1 MRVAA
6 LRYPDLPSLRRERL
20 YSATVAAGLR
30 DAYACIAMPKR
41 TTHSYILAYERIAS
55 LQGVSMSPE
64 QRLRMDYL
72 LALIFGAVG
81 DTRRSLRHV
90 DDAVERATVLKE
102 HSAIPELLFLRS
114 AMHRQLSDL
123 TECAYDLRLGLANLR
138 DLETVGSWSDPDLEA
153 TMLTSLAGMEF
164 ILGRF
169 DTCEDL
175 LTQTAALFAGDSKP
189 GTLAA
194 ATVAWIRALLF
205 RWRGQPDSALAQAL
219 AAADVYDR
227 EEAHISSGRLHGIV
241 AEITLDLA
249 KRFAESGRD
258 SFLTLARQHIA
269 VALDCAQQTQDQTGE
284 ALALLADARF
294 ARLSGR
300 NIDRKRA
307 IEAVMRF
314 ADQTADTSLLG
325 QAYTA
330 LGSEFDSAGLRE
342 SALQCYRSAVSVLTN
357 AEAVALALWPQRALL
372 VMTERDGEAW

>member
-1 MRVAA
+1 MRVAS

-30 DAYACIAMPKR
+30 DAYACIAMPNR
-41 TTHSYILAYERIAS
+41 TTHSYIFAYERIAS

-90 DDAVERATVLKE
+90 DDAIERATMLKE

-123 TECAYDLRLGLANLR
+123 TECAYDLRLALASLR
-138 DLETVGSWSDPDLEA
+138 DLEAASSWTDPDLEA

-169 DTCEDL
+169 DTCDDL
-175 LTQTAALFAGDSKP
+175 LTQTAALFVGESKP
-189 GTLAA
+189 GALAA

-205 RWRGQPDSALAQAL
+205 RWRGQPDRALPQAL

-227 EEAHISSGRLHGIV
+227 EETYISAGRLHGIV
-241 AEITLDLA
+241 ADITLDLA
-249 KRFAESGRD
+249 KRFTESGRD
-258 SFLTLARQHIA
+258 SFLTLAQQHIA
-269 VALDCAQQTQDQTGE
+269 VALDTAQLAQDKTGE

-294 ARLSGR
+294 ARLSER
-300 NIDRKRA
+300 DMDRKGA

-314 ADQTADTSLLG
+314 ADQNADASLLG

-330 LGSEFDSAGLRE
+330 LGSEFDSTGEQE
-342 SALQCYRSAVSVLTN
+342 SALHCYRRAVSVLTN
-357 AEAVALALWPQRALL
+357 AEAIALALWPQRALL
-372 VMTERDGEAW
+372 VMAERDGGAW